1 MAQEGRHHR
10 VRRVRITL
18 TRASQPASPHARV
31 RNDPSVLSRWA
42 VWPAHLPAARVCRKS
57 SLRPRKSCATATSRT
72 TNGCYLFGKLEPIY
86 EHLSTAQEPK
96 LEAQSAAE
104 VQHVDMLDTA
114 ALLM

>member
-1 MAQEGRHHR
+1 M
-10 VRRVRITL
+10 
-18 TRASQPASPHARV
+18 

-72 TNGCYLFGKLEPIY
+72 TNGSYLFTKVEPIC
-86 EHLSTAQEPK
+86 EHLSTAQVPK

-104 VQHVDMLDTA
+104 VQHVDMLDTD